1 MCTGCTNESWDC
13 SCVDKNKRHPQDSS
27 TYIWSNWNST
37 CQMAIFWMAYASE
50 GSSTWSISKSGVTS
64 CFRCQPVQTS
74 HYGTIS
80 NLNCHANLNL
90 QDCVESVPGH
100 VESAKPSC
108 CRLLCSV
115 FKGYTSISLILIHSC
130 CFISVLTNTASGKSG
145 KRSPDPLQL
154 PRFSH
159 L

>member
-74 HYGTIS
+74 HYGGIIGGGIGGGISFGTPVSLAVPTETKTHAMRMPIVTIMLDLVV
-80 NLNCHANLNL
+80 NK
-90 QDCVESVPGH
+90 DCLTYEK
-100 VESAKPSC
+100 AIDAIKPC
-108 CRLLCSV
+108 LWQHCS
-115 FKGYTSISLILIHSC
+115 GSE
-130 CFISVLTNTASGKSG
+130 KSKLVCIPFFVG
-145 KRSPDPLQL
+145 RI
-154 PRFSH
+154 
-159 L
+159 